1 MWCLLHD
8 VSRLYVWGFAYFLL
22 AHRNLRFY
30 RACENFI
37 QYQYILWIVGSKC
50 FKVWKYVVTILSL
63 YKSDDNNKFWNLFL
77 VMKKKKQWRRYIMYS
92 IIISQIDCSLLSL
105 MIIILFFNFSS
116 IIVQYCF
123 YFSIPIDGII
133 VLSHSCLDAYIKF
146 STWWFD
152 LSFDFWKGIQCMF
165 DITVVNCTLI
175 MTFDI

>member
-1 MWCLLHD
+1 MMLVHD
-8 VSRLYVWGFAYFLL
+8 VSRLYVWGFGENILSPGPP
-22 AHRNLRFY
+22 HLRFY
-30 RACENFI
+30 RACDFFSQIN
-37 QYQYILWIVGSKC
+37 ILFWIEGSKC

-63 YKSDDNNKFWNLFL
+63 WEMTITNFEISSKWWK
-77 VMKKKKQWRRYIMYS
+77 MKKQWISKMTYSSIM
-92 IIISQIDCSLLSL
+92 SQIDCSLLSL

-116 IIVQYCF
+116 IIVRYCF
-123 YFSIPIDGII
+123 YFSILIDSII